1 MIGFL
6 IWYGVGL
13 ISTSLLV
20 FVTNRSFSKNMTYGD
35 LAFIVFLSFGGF
47 FLPPALVLIAF
58 GVGLIKIFDLKIWS
72 KTIGNKPT
80 WRD

>member
-1 MIGFL
+1 MEAFL

-20 FVTNRSFSKNMTYGD
+20 FILNQYFSKNMTYGD
-35 LAFIVFLSFGGF
+35 LAFIIILSFGGF
-47 FLPPALVLIAF
+47 LLPPALMLIAF
-58 GVGLIKIFDLKIWS
+58 GIGLVKVLDLKIWN